1 MIDDEIQ
8 LLDQADVQELPENP
22 GPVEES
28 PPEPESFEQF
38 EDDFDPA
45 VDDGIDDLVNER
57 VNQQLNLLASEIQ
70 QYQNQ
75 AYQQNEEAS
84 ELEQISL
91 LQHTDPLE
99 AERRRMAL
107 AERRVAR
114 TFESQYGP
122 QLQASGIAMAVHDA
136 RAKYWDEPAEM
147 APYIENTIIELG
159 LQGQLPNHLVEPVRR
174 LAYGAAALDGH
185 VPTRGA
191 PRTVA
196 AAGAEQMHAGSRH
209 LIPASIRNDAAEFEK
224 HFGKTALNTALREAD
239 LG

>member
-8 LLDQADVQELPENP
+8 LLDQADVQELPESP

-28 PPEPESFEQF
+28 PPEPESFETF
-38 EDDFDPA
+38 NDDFDPA
-45 VDDGIDDLVNER
+45 VDDDIDDLVNER
-57 VNQQLNLLASEIQ
+57 VNQQLNQLASEIQ
-70 QYQNQ
+70 QYQHQ

-99 AERRRMAL
+99 AERRRVAL

-114 TFESQYGP
+114 TFEAQYGP

-136 RAKYWDEPAEM
+136 RAKYWDEPPEM

-174 LAYGAAALDGH
+174 LASPGD
-185 VPTRGA
+185 R
-191 PRTVA
+191 
-196 AAGAEQMHAGSRH
+196 AGRRRRRPSRRR
-209 LIPASIRNDAAEFEK
+209 LASR
-224 HFGKTALNTALREAD
+224 R
-239 LG
+239 